1 MTTLAQLMTGTVVMT
16 SADKKKAAHEA
27 EATGQTLYCG
37 SIVSWYGVRISAIL
51 RTPLLCRVKM
61 FTSYVGWHHRFLSV
75 VSAWFYPGLGI
86 YNNICPVWMVVLLLQ
101 QVLPM
106 DDAILVSFSCFR
118 GYGEENRCF

>member
-1 MTTLAQLMTGTVVMT
+1 MQLQLDEVDGDAKRGCENV
-16 SADKKKAAHEA
+16 
-27 EATGQTLYCG
+27 
-37 SIVSWYGVRISAIL
+37 
-51 RTPLLCRVKM
+51 
-61 FTSYVGWHHRFLSV
+61 TSYVGWHHRFLSV

-86 YNNICPVWMVVLLLQ
+86 YNNICAVWMVVLLLQ